1 MPHVAVITCLYR
13 SAVGLQFGI
22 KSRVTGSRSRSRN
35 RTRPSD
41 RFGFGPLTTRRGGCG
56 RILLFWQRVF
66 ARIEIGL
73 ALGERFLLLGL
84 MFRRP
89 TLLDLSLN
97 LRVLFCFSLLL
108 LAGK

>member
-56 RILLFWQRVF
+56 GILLFGQRFF

-73 ALGERFLLLGL
+73 ALGELLLLPRPMFPRQTPLGLSLHFLVLFFFIFLLL
-84 MFRRP
+84 
-89 TLLDLSLN
+89 
-97 LRVLFCFSLLL
+97 
-108 LAGK
+108 A